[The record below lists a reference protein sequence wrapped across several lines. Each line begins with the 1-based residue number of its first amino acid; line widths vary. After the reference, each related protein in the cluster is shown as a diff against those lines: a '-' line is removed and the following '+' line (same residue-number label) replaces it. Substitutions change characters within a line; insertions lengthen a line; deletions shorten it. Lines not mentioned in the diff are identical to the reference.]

1 MINATPFLWIKNT
14 AEAIEFYKKAFDA
27 VEIYR
32 LTEPGGKVAH
42 AEITIGGA
50 KISLAGEYPDYGI
63 LGPETLGNTTVGVQ
77 LQVDNADKLFQQAIA
92 AGATSVNQMTDQFYG
107 DRAGSVKDPFGHYWM
122 IYTTIEIVSPEE
134 MQKRFLAMFES

>member
-1 MINATPFLWIKNT
+1 MINATPFLWIKNA
-14 AEAIEFYKKAFDA
+14 AEAIEFYKKAFGA
-27 VEIYR
+27 VEQYR

-63 LGPETLGNTTVGVQ
+63 LGPETLGSTTVGIQ
-77 LQVDNADKLFQQAIA
+77 LQVEDADKLFQQAIA
-92 AGATSVNQMTDQFYG
+92 AGAIVVNPMMDQFYG

-122 IYTTIEIVSPEE
+122 IYTTIENVSPEE
-134 MQKRFLAMFES
+134 MQKRFLAMFET

>member
-1 MINATPFLWIKNT
+1 MDKATPFLWIKNA

-50 KISLAGEYPDYGI
+50 KISLAGEYPEYGI
-63 LGPETLGNTTVGVQ
+63 LGPETLGNTTVGIQ
-77 LQVDNADKLFQQAIA
+77 LQVDDADKLYHQAIA
-92 AGATSVNQMTDQFYG
+92 AGATIVNPMTDQFYG

-122 IYTTIEIVSPEE
+122 IYTTIEVVNPEE
-134 MQKRFLAMFES
+134 MQKRFLALFVS

>member
-27 VEIYR
+27 VEVYR

-50 KISLAGEYPDYGI
+50 KISIAGEYPDYGI
-63 LGPETLGNTTVGVQ
+63 QGPETLGNTTVGIQ
-77 LQVDNADKLFQQAIA
+77 LQVEDADKLFQQAIA
-92 AGATSVNQMTDQFYG
+92 AGATIVNPMTDQFYG

-122 IYTTIEIVSPEE
+122 IYTTIEIVCPKE
-134 MQKRFLAMFES
+134 MQKRFLAMF

>member
-1 MINATPFLWIKNT
+1 MIKATPFLWIKNT

-27 VEIYR
+27 EEKYR

-50 KISLAGEYPDYGI
+50 KISLAGEYPEYGI
-63 LGPETLGNTTVGVQ
+63 LGPETIGNTTVGIQ
-77 LQVDNADKLFQQAIA
+77 LQTDDADKLFQQAIA
-92 AGATSVNQMTDQFYG
+92 AGATIVNPMTDQFYG

-122 IYTTIEIVSPEE
+122 IYTTIEIVDPEE
-134 MQKRFLAMFES
+134 MQKRFLALFES

>member
-92 AGATSVNQMTDQFYG
+92 AGATSVNPMTDQFYG

>member
-1 MINATPFLWIKNT
+1 MNKATPFLWIKNT

-27 VEIYR
+27 EEKYR

-50 KISLAGEYPDYGI
+50 KISLAGEYPEYGI
-63 LGPETLGNTTVGVQ
+63 LGPETIGNTTVGIQ
-77 LQVDNADKLFQQAIA
+77 LQADDADELFQQAIA
-92 AGATSVNQMTDQFYG
+92 AGATIVNPMTDQFYG

-122 IYTTIEIVSPEE
+122 IYTTIEIVDPEE
-134 MQKRFLAMFES
+134 MQKRFLAMFVS

>member
-1 MINATPFLWIKNT
+1 MDKATPFLWLKNP

-32 LTEPGGKVAH
+32 LTEPEGKVAH

-50 KISLAGEYPDYGI
+50 KISLAGEYPEYGI
-63 LGPETLGNTTVGVQ
+63 LGPETIGNTTVGIQ
-77 LQVDNADKLFQQAIA
+77 LQVKDADKLFQQAIV
-92 AGATSVNQMTDQFYG
+92 AGATIVNPMTDQFYG

-122 IYTTIEIVSPEE
+122 IYTTIEIVNPEE
-134 MQKRFLAMFES
+134 MQKRFLALFES

>member
-1 MINATPFLWIKNT
+1 MNQATPFLWIKNT

-27 VEIYR
+27 VENYR

-50 KISLAGEYPDYGI
+50 KISLAGEYPEYGI
-63 LGPETLGNTTVGVQ
+63 LGPETIGNTTVGIQ
-77 LQVDNADKLFQQAIA
+77 LQVDDADKLFQQAIA
-92 AGATSVNQMTDQFYG
+92 AGATIVNPMTDQFYG

-122 IYTTIEIVSPEE
+122 IYTTIEIVNPEE
-134 MQKRFLAMFES
+134 MQKRFLALFVS

>member
-1 MINATPFLWIKNT
+1 MDKATPFLWIKN
-14 AEAIEFYKKAFDA
+14 AEEAIEFYKKAFDA

-50 KISLAGEYPDYGI
+50 KISLAGEYPEYGI
-63 LGPETLGNTTVGVQ
+63 LGPETLGNTTVGIQ
-77 LQVDNADKLFQQAIA
+77 LQVDDADKLYHQAIA
-92 AGATSVNQMTDQFYG
+92 AGATIVNPMTDQFYG

-122 IYTTIEIVSPEE
+122 IYTTIEVVNPEE
-134 MQKRFLAMFES
+134 MQKRFLALFVS

>member
-1 MINATPFLWIKNT
+1 MDKATSFLWIKNA

-50 KISLAGEYPDYGI
+50 KISLAGEYPEYGI
-63 LGPETLGNTTVGVQ
+63 LGPETMGNTTVGIQ
-77 LQVDNADKLFQQAIA
+77 LQVDDADKLFQQAIV
-92 AGATSVNQMTDQFYG
+92 AGATIVNPMTDQFYG

-122 IYTTIEIVSPEE
+122 IYTTIEVVNPEE
-134 MQKRFLAMFES
+134 MQKRFLALFVS

>member
-1 MINATPFLWIKNT
+1 MVRATPFLWLKNP

-32 LTEPGGKVAH
+32 LTEPEGKVAH

-50 KISLAGEYPDYGI
+50 KISLAGEYPEYGI
-63 LGPETLGNTTVGVQ
+63 LGPETMGNTTVGIQ
-77 LQVDNADKLFQQAIA
+77 LQVEDADKLFQQAVE
-92 AGATSVNQMTDQFYG
+92 AGATIVNPMTDQFYG

-122 IYTTIEIVSPEE
+122 IYTTIEIVNPEE